1 MIMLTKFMEEKISH
15 FSYIPLQRV
24 NIYIEFESSYF
35 SAILITRQ
43 EICFPSMMGFPIN
56 PYMEGFVNPGF
67 CYNLSRQLTP
77 TNLYPRS

>member
-1 MIMLTKFMEEKISH
+1 
-15 FSYIPLQRV
+15 
-24 NIYIEFESSYF
+24 
-35 SAILITRQ
+35 
-43 EICFPSMMGFPIN
+43 MMGFPIN